1 MRWAN
6 LQQSGDHIRD
16 RSTTE
21 EPNEQY
27 SLIIIIESFPV
38 GEFEKQSIIN
48 QWTKRKKKKKKKKK
62 SGLLI

>member
-1 MRWAN
+1 MGY

-27 SLIIIIESFPV
+27 SLIIIESFSV
-38 GEFEKQSIIN
+38 GEFEKAIDNQSMGEE
-48 QWTKRKKKKKKKKK
+48 KEEEEEEEKVAF
-62 SGLLI
+62 LI